1 MNVDMTH
8 ATTGATCL
16 SVTAR
21 TYNMSHTRKRRSMS
35 QHAEHVRACSAIV
48 IAAQR
53 MVWAS
58 AGRRTWMLDGGGD
71 VYSNVVREEA
81 LGRGRAA
88 WSHPQHNMRRAETR
102 SKPAQSPRCG
112 RQGGFADSL
121 GAAHPRT
128 LLALLSLVHQAFFS
142 ASALFL
148 ASFSSA
154 LAFSSSRSI
163 AEVSIGFALKARWN
177 AVLTNNAA
185 STYQPRGTNVYTS
198 PFTS

>member
-35 QHAEHVRACSAIV
+35 QHEEHVRACSAIV

-88 WSHPQHNMRRAETR
+88 GHTHDQHTTCDGLRHVR
-102 SKPAQSPRCG
+102 SPHKVR
-112 RQGGFADSL
+112 D
-121 GAAHPRT
+121 AA
-128 LLALLSLVHQAFFS
+128 AKV
-142 ASALFL
+142 AS
-148 ASFSSA
+148 
-154 LAFSSSRSI
+154 RI
-163 AEVSIGFALKARWN
+163 
-177 AVLTNNAA
+177 
-185 STYQPRGTNVYTS
+185 P
-198 PFTS
+198 

>member
-1 MNVDMTH
+1 VNVDMTH

-21 TYNMSHTRKRRSMS
+21 TYNMSHTSQWRKRRSNHVS

-58 AGRRTWMLDGGGD
+58 AGRRTWMLDGGGH

-88 WSHPQHNMRRAETR
+88 YM
-102 SKPAQSPRCG
+102 
-112 RQGGFADSL
+112 
-121 GAAHPRT
+121 
-128 LLALLSLVHQAFFS
+128 
-142 ASALFL
+142 
-148 ASFSSA
+148 
-154 LAFSSSRSI
+154 
-163 AEVSIGFALKARWN
+163 
-177 AVLTNNAA
+177 
-185 STYQPRGTNVYTS
+185 
-198 PFTS
+198 

>member
-1 MNVDMTH
+1 
-8 ATTGATCL
+8 
-16 SVTAR
+16 
-21 TYNMSHTRKRRSMS
+21 MS

-58 AGRRTWMLDGGGD
+58 AGRRTWMLDGGGH

-88 WSHPQHNMRRAETR
+88 RSHPQHNMRRAETR

>member
-1 MNVDMTH
+1 MPVCYCPHIQHVTH
-8 ATTGATCL
+8 RGNRRTH
-16 SVTAR
+16 VTAR
-21 TYNMSHTRKRRSMS
+21 G
-35 QHAEHVRACSAIV
+35 HVRACSAIV

-88 WSHPQHNMRRAETR
+88 RSHPIPKHNMRRAETR

-148 ASFSSA
+148 ASFSLA